1 MIPSIPSKHIFSKY
15 LFKPSSSS
23 SCPSLLLSPLLSIKT
38 TNNLFKIQL
47 NHYSSKKKLKRE
59 PIKSRPELFTQQIVL
74 SNGAT
79 FTMRTT
85 SPKPLI
91 KLIRDTRNHPLWN
104 PETFSG
110 HLSDES
116 GQLSKF
122 KKKFGEEIYDL
133 DFVQSEGALPEIT
146 SFHGSVSF
154 ARTETLTVLPIS
166 ASEVK
171 KEVKGKDCA

>member
-1 MIPSIPSKHIFSKY
+1 MIPSISSKHIFSKY
-15 LFKPSSSS
+15 LFKPSSPSS
-23 SCPSLLLSPLLSIKT
+23 FPSLLLSPLLSIKT

-146 SFHGSVSF
+146 
-154 ARTETLTVLPIS
+154 
-166 ASEVK
+166 
-171 KEVKGKDCA
+171 